1 MAYLHSPF
9 ETLATTE
16 QGGSIA
22 MAVMNA
28 AYKHPRGSAYSQGL
42 RDLID
47 SMLKASAAERPDIH
61 MVSIEIWIWNRLILS
76 FSEGYREDGRAI
88 TDSAV
93 VALNLRFGSARFCTP
108 LLIGRTI
115 SAFMAALR
123 HPNASSSLA

>member
-61 MVSIEIWIWNRLILS
+61 MVGIKPSIWNRLMIR
-76 FSEGYREDGRAI
+76 FSEGYHEDGRAI
-88 TDSAV
+88 ADSSI
-93 VALNLRFGSARFCTP
+93 VALNLRFGNVRFCTR
-108 LLIGRTI
+108 LIGWTI
-115 SAFMAALR
+115 SAFMVALS
-123 HPNASSSLA
+123 HPNVCSSLA